1 MGNPSGRQVRSR
13 NLSVTDVTSAARP
26 SIRFRGHSLIALVVV
41 PEEPVSDWL
50 AHLDGLAQ
58 RSPGFFASRPVILD
72 VSHLPHDRDSLRAL
86 VADLFTRGIRVMGL
100 EGADAAVLGP
110 DLPPVLTGGSPTG
123 QLEIPTGKLKTQPNG
138 GPERPRPAS
147 LLIEDPV
154 RSGQSICFP
163 DGDVT
168 VVGSVSS
175 GAEIIAGGSIH
186 VYGTLRGRAVAGSG
200 GDTKARIY
208 CRKLE
213 AELLMIDGS
222 FRTDDEVQPELRG
235 RPVQAWL
242 QDGAI
247 ALASLD

>member
-1 MGNPSGRQVRSR
+1 M
-13 NLSVTDVTSAARP
+13 TSAARP

-41 PEEPVSDWL
+41 PEEPVPDWL
-50 AHLDGLAQ
+50 AHLDALAQ

-72 VSHLPHDRDSLRAL
+72 MSHLPHDKDSLRAL
-86 VADLFTRGIRVMGL
+86 VGDLFARGIRVMGL
-100 EGADAAVLGP
+100 EGTEEAILGP
-110 DLPPVLTGGSPTG
+110 DLPPVLSGGNPTG
-123 QLEIPTGKLKTQPNG
+123 QLDIPTDRIKGQANG
-138 GPERPRPAS
+138 NGTRRPAS
-147 LLIEDPV
+147 LLVDKPV

-168 VVGSVSS
+168 IVGSVSS
-175 GAEIIAGGSIH
+175 GAEVIAGGSIH

-200 GDTKARIY
+200 GDPKARIY

-222 FRTDDEVQPELRG
+222 FRTDDEVQPDLRG

-242 QDGAI
+242 DNGAI
-247 ALASLD
+247 AIASLD

>member
-1 MGNPSGRQVRSR
+1 M
-13 NLSVTDVTSAARP
+13 TSAARP

-50 AHLDGLAQ
+50 GHLDGLVA
-58 RSPGFFASRPVILD
+58 RSPGFFANRPVVLD
-72 VSHLPHDRDSLRAL
+72 VSQLTADRDALKTL
-86 VADLFTRGIRVMGL
+86 VADLFGRGIRVMGL
-100 EGADAAVLGP
+100 EGADAALLGP
-110 DLPPVLTGGSPTG
+110 DLPPALSGGKETG
-123 QLEIPTGKLKTQPNG
+123 QLDIPTDKIRAKPK
-138 GPERPRPAS
+138 ERAS
-147 LLIEDPV
+147 LLVENPV

-186 VYGTLRGRAVAGSG
+186 VYGALRGRAVAGSA
-200 GDTKARIY
+200 GDASARIY

-222 FRTDDEVQPELRG
+222 FRTDDEVQPDLRG

-242 QDGAI
+242 KDGAI
-247 ALASLD
+247 ALAGLE

>member
-1 MGNPSGRQVRSR
+1 MP
-13 NLSVTDVTSAARP
+13 VTSAARP

-41 PEEPVSDWL
+41 PEQPVSDWL
-50 AHLDGLAQ
+50 GHLDGLVA

-72 VSHLPHDRDSLRAL
+72 VSQLPADRDVLKTL
-86 VADLFTRGIRVMGL
+86 VSDLFGRGIRVMGL
-100 EGADAAVLGP
+100 EGTDASMLGP
-110 DLPPVLTGGSPTG
+110 DLPPVLGGGNQTG
-123 QLEIPTGKLKTQPNG
+123 QLDIPTDKLKGRPK
-138 GPERPRPAS
+138 ERAS
-147 LLIEDPV
+147 LLVENPV

-186 VYGTLRGRAVAGSG
+186 VYGALRGRAVAGSA
-200 GDTKARIY
+200 GDASARIY

-222 FRTDDEVQPELRG
+222 FRTDDEVQPDLRG

-242 QDGAI
+242 QNGAI
-247 ALASLD
+247 ALAGLE